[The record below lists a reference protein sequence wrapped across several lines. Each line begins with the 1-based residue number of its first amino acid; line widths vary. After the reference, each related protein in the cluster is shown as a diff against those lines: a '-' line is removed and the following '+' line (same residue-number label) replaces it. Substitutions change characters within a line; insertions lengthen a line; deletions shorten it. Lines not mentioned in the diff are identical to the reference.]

1 MSKKVLFVHDL
12 AFKIEKENKD
22 LYSGSGLYE
31 VYFNRFFDAGFN
43 TVDILSRYNEYN
55 KNIDTG
61 FMKINNRNIKI
72 LKGFSKNYFYLF
84 NPLNIY
90 KINNLIKQYDLIVCS
105 TPSIIGTW
113 ILIINLFQKKK
124 YSVEVAGDYDMF
136 STKKFGFIITYFL
149 KNLMPKFIKNAN
161 GATYVTNDLSRRFPN
176 NNSLIASN
184 VNIKKIHYKQVIIK
198 ELKFKE
204 NIEIGYIGALTK
216 RKGISI
222 LIEFANKLVEMNIR
236 NFQIN
241 LIGGHSDDD
250 WKEKVSEL
258 KIDKYF
264 VFHGN
269 LDSKNVDLLLKRLD
283 LYIQPSFS
291 EGLPRA
297 TIEAMSNGLPVIATT
312 LPGFKELLE
321 DDYLFEHQD
330 INKMLDIFNSLISS
344 IDNYNLQSK
353 RNSNFAKSFLYDV
366 LHEKR
371 KTFYNNLLEKD
382 SI

>member
-1 MSKKVLFVHDL
+1 MKKVLFAHDFR
-12 AFKIEKENKD
+12 FKIKEES
-22 LYSGSGLYE
+22 LYTAVGLPE
-31 VYFNRFFDAGFN
+31 VYFDRFFDAGFHK
-43 TVDILSRYNEYN
+43 VDIVSRYNQYN
-55 KNIDTG
+55 GNIDTG
-61 FMKINNRNIKI
+61 FVKINSSNIKI
-72 LKGFSKNYFYLF
+72 LKSFSRNYLYLF

-90 KINNLIKQYDLIVCS
+90 KISRLMDKYDLIVCS
-105 TPSIIGTW
+105 TPSIIGSW
-113 ILIINLFQKKK
+113 VLLINLFQKKK

-176 NNSLIASN
+176 NNSLVASN
-184 VNIKKIHYKQVIIK
+184 VNIKKVFYKESVTQA
-198 ELKFKE
+198 LKFKE
-204 NIEIGYIGALTK
+204 TIEIGYIGALTK

-264 VFHGN
+264 VFHGI

-330 INKMLDIFNSLISS
+330 INKMLDIFNNLINS
-344 IDNYNLQSK
+344 IGNYNLQSK

>member
-1 MSKKVLFVHDL
+1 MNKKVLFVHDFR
-12 AFKIEKENKD
+12 FKIREND
-22 LYSGSGLYE
+22 LYTAVGLPE
-31 VYFNRFFDAGFN
+31 LYFDRFFDAGFN
-43 TVDILSRYNEYN
+43 TIDILSRYNQYN
-55 KNIDTG
+55 KNIDSG
-61 FMKINNRNIKI
+61 FEKINNHNIKI
-72 LKGFSKNYFYLF
+72 LKGFSKNYLYLF

-90 KINNLIKQYDLIVCS
+90 NINNLIKRYDLIVCS

-113 ILIINLFQKKK
+113 VLLINLFQKKK

-136 STKKFGFIITYFL
+136 STKKFGFILTYFL
-149 KNLMPKFIKNAN
+149 KNLMPKFIKDAN
-161 GATYVTNDLSRRFPN
+161 GATYVTKDLSRRFPN
-176 NNSLIASN
+176 NNRLIASN
-184 VNIKKIHYKQVIIK
+184 VNINSIYYKQAIINK
-198 ELKFKE
+198 LKFKE

-216 RKGISI
+216 RKGILI
-222 LIEFANKLVEMNIR
+222 LIEFATRLLEMNIN
-236 NFQIN
+236 NFKIN
-241 LIGGHSDDD
+241 LIGGHADDN
-250 WKEKVSEL
+250 WKEKVTEL

-264 VFHGN
+264 IFHGI
-269 LDSKNVDLLLKRLD
+269 LDSKNVDLLLKKFD

-321 DDYLFEHQD
+321 EDYLFEHHD
-330 INKMLDIFNSLISS
+330 IDKMIDIFNNLINS

-353 RNSNFAKSFLYDV
+353 RNSDFAKNFLYDV

-371 KTFYNNLLEKD
+371 KFFYNNLLKKD

>member
-1 MSKKVLFVHDL
+1 MDKKVLFVHDFS
-12 AFKIEKENKD
+12 FKIREND
-22 LYSGSGLYE
+22 LYTAVGLPE
-31 VYFNRFFDAGFN
+31 LYFDRFFDAGFN
-43 TVDILSRYNEYN
+43 TIDILSRYNQYN
-55 KNIDTG
+55 KNIDSG
-61 FMKINNRNIKI
+61 FEKINNHNIKI
-72 LKGFSKNYFYLF
+72 LKGFSKNYLYLF

-90 KINNLIKQYDLIVCS
+90 NINNLIKRYDLIVCS

-113 ILIINLFQKKK
+113 VLLINLFQKKK

-136 STKKFGFIITYFL
+136 STKKFGFILTYFL
-149 KNLMPKFIKNAN
+149 KNLMPKFIKDAN
-161 GATYVTNDLSRRFPN
+161 GATYVTKDLSRRFPN
-176 NNSLIASN
+176 NNRLIASN
-184 VNIKKIHYKQVIIK
+184 VNINSIYYKQAIINK
-198 ELKFKE
+198 LKFKE

-216 RKGISI
+216 RKGILI
-222 LIEFANKLVEMNIR
+222 LIEFATRLLEMNIN
-236 NFQIN
+236 NFKIN
-241 LIGGHSDDD
+241 LIGGHADDN
-250 WKEKVSEL
+250 WKEKVTEL

-264 VFHGN
+264 IFHGI
-269 LDSKNVDLLLKRLD
+269 LDSKNVDLLLKKFD

-321 DDYLFEHQD
+321 EDYLFEHHD
-330 INKMLDIFNSLISS
+330 IDKMIDIFNNLINS

-353 RNSNFAKSFLYDV
+353 RNSDFAKNFLYDV

-371 KTFYNNLLEKD
+371 KFFYNNLLKKD

>member
-1 MSKKVLFVHDL
+1 MKKVLFVHDFS
-12 AFKIEKENKD
+12 FKEKDNEVFTAV
-22 LYSGSGLYE
+22 GLPE
-31 VYFNRFFDAGFN
+31 IYFDRFLDAGFDN
-43 TVDILSRYNEYN
+43 VDILSRYNKYEEN
-55 KNIDTG
+55 VDAG
-61 FMKINNRNIKI
+61 FLKINNSNIKI
-72 LKGFSKNYFYLF
+72 VKGLSKNYLYLF

-90 KINNLIKQYDLIVCS
+90 KISRLMDKYDLIVCS
-105 TPSIIGTW
+105 TPSIIGSW
-113 ILIINLFQKKK
+113 VLLINLFQKKK

-176 NNSLIASN
+176 NNSLVASN
-184 VNIKKIHYKQVIIK
+184 VNIKKVFYKESVTQA
-198 ELKFKE
+198 LKFKE
-204 NIEIGYIGALTK
+204 TIEIGYIGALTK

-264 VFHGN
+264 VFHGI

-297 TIEAMSNGLPVIATT
+297 TIEAMSNGLPIIATT

-321 DDYLFEHQD
+321 DEYLFEHYD
-330 INKMLDIFNSLISS
+330 INKMLDIFNSLINS
-344 IDNYNLQSK
+344 INNYNLQSK
-353 RNSNFAKSFLYDV
+353 RNSDFAKSFLYDV

-371 KTFYNNLLEKD
+371 KTFYNNLLKKD

>member
-1 MSKKVLFVHDL
+1 MSKKVLFVHDFS
-12 AFKIEKENKD
+12 FKIRKEN
-22 LYSGSGLYE
+22 LYTAVGLPV
-31 VYFNRFFDAGFN
+31 VYFDRFFDADFDS
-43 TVDILSRYNEYN
+43 VDILSRYNNYDE
-55 KNIDTG
+55 NIDTG
-61 FMKINNRNIKI
+61 FVKINNPNIKI
-72 LKGFSKNYFYLF
+72 LKGFSKNYLYLF
-84 NPLNIY
+84 NPFNIH
-90 KINNLIKQYDLIVCS
+90 KINKLIRQYDLIVCS
-105 TPSIIGTW
+105 TPSIIGSW
-113 ILIINLFQKKK
+113 VLLINLFQKKK

-149 KNLMPKFIKNAN
+149 KNLMPKFIKNAS
-161 GATYVTNDLSRRFPN
+161 GATFVTNDLSRRFPN
-176 NNSLIASN
+176 NNSLVASN
-184 VNIKKIHYKQVIIK
+184 VNIKKVFYKESVTQA
-198 ELKFKE
+198 LKFKE
-204 NIEIGYIGALTK
+204 TIEIGYIGALTK

-264 VFHGN
+264 VFHGI

-330 INKMLDIFNSLISS
+330 INKMLDIFNSLINS
-344 IDNYNLQSK
+344 IGNYNLQSK
-353 RNSNFAKSFLYDV
+353 RNSDFAKNFLYDV

-371 KTFYNNLLEKD
+371 KTFYNNLLKKD

>member
-1 MSKKVLFVHDL
+1 MSKKVLFVHDFR
-12 AFKIEKENKD
+12 FKIKEED
-22 LYSGSGLYE
+22 LYTAVGLPE
-31 VYFNRFFDAGFN
+31 VYFDRFFDAGFN
-43 TVDILSRYNEYN
+43 SVDILSRYNQYN
-55 KNIDTG
+55 EIIDNG
-61 FMKINNRNIKI
+61 FSKINNNKIKI
-72 LKGFSKNYFYLF
+72 IRGLSKNYLYLF

-90 KINNLIKQYDLIVCS
+90 RICNLIKQYDLIVCS

-113 ILIINLFQKKK
+113 VLLMNLFQKKK

-136 STKKFGFIITYFL
+136 STKKIGFIITYFL

-176 NNSLIASN
+176 NNSLVASN
-184 VNIKKIHYKQVIIK
+184 VNIKEIHYKQVIIK

-204 NIEIGYIGALTK
+204 TIEIGYIGALTK

-222 LIEFANKLVEMNIR
+222 LIEFANKLLEMNIR

-264 VFHGN
+264 VFHGI

-321 DDYLFEHQD
+321 DDYLFEHHD
-330 INKMLDIFNSLISS
+330 INKMLDIFNSLINS

-353 RNSNFAKSFLYDV
+353 RNSDFAKSFLYDV

-371 KTFYNNLLEKD
+371 KTFYNNL
-382 SI
+382 

>member
-1 MSKKVLFVHDL
+1 MNKKVLFVHDFR
-12 AFKIEKENKD
+12 FKIREND
-22 LYSGSGLYE
+22 LYTAVGLPE
-31 VYFNRFFDAGFN
+31 LYFDRFFDAGFN
-43 TVDILSRYNEYN
+43 TIDILSRYNQYN
-55 KNIDTG
+55 KNIDSG
-61 FMKINNRNIKI
+61 FAKINNHNIKI
-72 LKGFSKNYFYLF
+72 LKGFSKNYLYLF

-90 KINNLIKQYDLIVCS
+90 NINNLIKRYDLIVCS

-113 ILIINLFQKKK
+113 VLLINLFQKKK

-136 STKKFGFIITYFL
+136 STKKFGFILTYFL
-149 KNLMPKFIKNAN
+149 KNLMPKFIKDAN
-161 GATYVTNDLSRRFPN
+161 GAIYVTKDLSRRFPN
-176 NNSLIASN
+176 NNRLIASN
-184 VNIKKIHYKQVIIK
+184 VNINSIYYKQAIINK
-198 ELKFKE
+198 LKFKE

-216 RKGISI
+216 RKGILI
-222 LIEFANKLVEMNIR
+222 LIEFATRLLEMNIN
-236 NFQIN
+236 NFKIN
-241 LIGGHSDDD
+241 LIGGHADDN
-250 WKEKVSEL
+250 WKEKVTEL

-264 VFHGN
+264 IFHGI
-269 LDSKNVDLLLKRLD
+269 LDSKNVDLLLKKFD

-321 DDYLFEHQD
+321 EDYLFEHHD
-330 INKMLDIFNSLISS
+330 IDKMIDIFNNLINS

-353 RNSNFAKSFLYDV
+353 RNSDFAKNFLYDV

-371 KTFYNNLLEKD
+371 KFFYNNLLKKD